1 MHIFVQFS
9 AFDYFLTY
17 SLGIYPFLSS
27 LFSTLT
33 HSFAQLGD
41 AFSQRGQQAV
51 GDPHA
56 SKPKRAAIRSLLAA
70 PGHEKP
76 CGGGSLPP
84 SPVQCTLGG
93 HRWGGGR
100 CNAGFFLVG
109 GTTMVNNQTDHIRP
123 TNAIR
128 APQQGGMSLLKFGKQ
143 SSLNDFFVHFICF
156 LNSEGISPLRVT
168 AKQTMHIVIS
178 SSGNTFGMRHAKKLN
193 MWIAQH
199 SPHLKLHCRTSTSEM
214 RDTGRGIA

>member
-1 MHIFVQFS
+1 
-9 AFDYFLTY
+9 
-17 SLGIYPFLSS
+17 
-27 LFSTLT
+27 
-33 HSFAQLGD
+33 
-41 AFSQRGQQAV
+41 
-51 GDPHA
+51 
-56 SKPKRAAIRSLLAA
+56 
-70 PGHEKP
+70 
-76 CGGGSLPP
+76 
-84 SPVQCTLGG
+84 
-93 HRWGGGR
+93 
-100 CNAGFFLVG
+100 
-109 GTTMVNNQTDHIRP
+109 MVNNQPDHIRP